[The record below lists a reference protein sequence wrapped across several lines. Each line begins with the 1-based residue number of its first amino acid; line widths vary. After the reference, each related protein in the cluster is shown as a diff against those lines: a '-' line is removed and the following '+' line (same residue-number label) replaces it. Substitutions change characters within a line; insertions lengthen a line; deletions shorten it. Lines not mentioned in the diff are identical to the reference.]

1 MHSRAAPTQRL
12 GASVRRQI
20 TLIAAAAIA
29 MGITGCAAITN
40 PVANG
45 VPVQLVPDELLGP
58 SKENFLPVDLTL
70 LRQSPPEEY
79 ILSPGDTLGVYVE
92 GVLGD
97 SDSAPPV
104 SVPDSADV
112 PPSIGYPFP
121 IRSDGTISLPLVG
134 AVKVDGLTIDAAERK
149 VIDRYLEEE
158 IVRRENYRVIVTLLR
173 PRYERILVVR
183 EDADQAKVS
192 VTSTGL
198 VGFGSQTSIS
208 SGRSATGQVVELPAY
223 ENDVLN
229 ALARTGGLPG
239 PEARQEVVIYRGSRT
254 QDGRRRSPEELAM
267 SCGPRFLDAMGD
279 SGHVVRIPLETYPGM
294 PLDVA
299 DEDII
304 LHTGD
309 IVTIRNREPE
319 LYYTGGL
326 IPSGEYQL
334 PYDRDMSV
342 VEALLKSRAPLVSG
356 GVSTSNLNGTI
367 VTDGIGNPSPS
378 LLSVIRKTPNGSQI
392 VIRVDLNEALR
403 DPRLNILVQAED
415 VLILQENTDE
425 ALSRYFSRQFQ
436 MDLFFRWL
444 DRGDAVGTGTVV
456 GP

>member
-1 MHSRAAPTQRL
+1 
-12 GASVRRQI
+12 
-20 TLIAAAAIA
+20 
-29 MGITGCAAITN
+29 
-40 PVANG
+40 
-45 VPVQLVPDELLGP
+45 
-58 SKENFLPVDLTL
+58 
-70 LRQSPPEEY
+70 
-79 ILSPGDTLGVYVE
+79 
-92 GVLGD
+92 
-97 SDSAPPV
+97 
-104 SVPDSADV
+104 
-112 PPSIGYPFP
+112 
-121 IRSDGTISLPLVG
+121 
-134 AVKVDGLTIDAAERK
+134 
-149 VIDRYLEEE
+149 
-158 IVRRENYRVIVTLLR
+158 
-173 PRYERILVVR
+173 
-183 EDADQAKVS
+183 
-192 VTSTGL
+192 
-198 VGFGSQTSIS
+198 
-208 SGRSATGQVVELPAY
+208 
-223 ENDVLN
+223 
-229 ALARTGGLPG
+229 
-239 PEARQEVVIYRGSRT
+239 
-254 QDGRRRSPEELAM
+254 
-267 SCGPRFLDAMGD
+267 
-279 SGHVVRIPLETYPGM
+279 M